1 MFGYTII
8 KGRYSDRLEFAAVDV
23 LNAKCIVRFKKSGDE
38 YLYTNVPRRRLLSLL
53 TDGNKSL
60 GFWIQYLRK
69 NAISSDTCHELRSKM
84 RYERVGCTI
93 NSAELPKLLLA

>member
-8 KGRYSDRLEFAAVDV
+8 KGRYSDCLEFAAVD
-23 LNAKCIVRFKKSGDE
+23 LIQGRCLVRFKKSGDE
-38 YLYTNVPRRRLLSLL
+38 YLYRNVSRRRLLSLL

-69 NAISSDTCHELRSKM
+69 NAINSTTSLKGKM
-84 RYERVGCTI
+84 TYERVGCTY
-93 NSAELPKLLLA
+93 NSRELPKLLLA